1 MRNVSGR
8 YIRTVIVIIL
18 TVCVFF
24 SVSAYSLVKRAVYA
38 DDLFVLCS
46 IDYVIF
52 PICNRAFAG
61 ITAPLVTCVVLI
73 KMKDGLYKDNYVVR
87 SQSRDKISGII
98 IRNALVYAV
107 LWTVISF
114 VIMLAVGYG
123 VTGYG
128 CNYYLSNSSYAY
140 YTGHVLDNT
149 HIMLMIVR
157 IIFNNWLEIYVRIM
171 ICVWLM
177 TFLKKDWS
185 IFVATAALMFVFPYA
200 FFRQNITSSD
210 RAEIIYRF
218 YSYDN
223 TFVVQTAFL
232 VAVCALLC
240 LLTNIFMRR
249 RDFYE
254 EK

>member
-1 MRNVSGR
+1 MRNMSGR

-18 TVCVFF
+18 TVCAFF

-61 ITAPLVTCVVLI
+61 ITAPLTTCVLFI
-73 KMKDGLYKDNYVVR
+73 RMKDNLYKDNYVVR
-87 SQSRDKISGII
+87 SQSRGKISGII
-98 IRNALVYAV
+98 IINALVYAV

-114 VIMLAVGYG
+114 VIMLLVGYD
-123 VTGYG
+123 VTGCG
-128 CNYYLSNSSYAY
+128 CNYSLSNSSYAY

-149 HIMLMIVR
+149 HIMLMLVR
-157 IIFNNWLEIYVRIM
+157 IVFNNWLEIYVRIM
-171 ICVWLM
+171 ICVWLT
-177 TFLKKDWS
+177 TFLKKDWC
-185 IFVATAALMFVFPYA
+185 IFVGTAVLMFVFPYA

-223 TFVVQTAFL
+223 TFAVQTAFL